1 MNTEK
6 YVEKL
11 SVHLKCANYSP
22 RTVQTY
28 CSLLRKFL
36 NAGWSAETPKQINT
50 DQLKGYIISQRSTS
64 TMRQVHGMLN
74 HFYNCIGQPR
84 KMQWIPYPKKENRLP
99 QIMPQDVVNA
109 RIKKIPNLKHRC
121 ICMLLYG
128 CGLRISELLNLTITD
143 IDSKRMMVRVRS
155 GKGMKDRFVPLPEH
169 LLNELRW
176 YWRAYRPTGWLFEGQ
191 TKKQYSKMSVQQI
204 TKKHVGCKP
213 HTLRHCFATHSH
225 ESGTSLAV
233 IQQLLGHSNIKTTM
247 VYLHVSQRQLMSA
260 VSPLA
265 A

>member
-84 KMQWIPYPKKENRLP
+84 KMKWIPYPKSEKRLPEILPKDVINAKIKGIENR
-99 QIMPQDVVNA
+99 
-109 RIKKIPNLKHRC
+109 KHRC

-143 IDSKRMMVRVRS
+143 IESKRMAVRVRA
-155 GKGMKDRFVPLPEH
+155 GKGMKDRFVPLPVT
-169 LLNELRW
+169 LLYELRL
-176 YWRAYRPTGWLFEGQ
+176 YWRVYRPTGWLFEGANR
-191 TKKQYSKMSVQQI
+191 KPYSKMSVQKI
-204 TKKHVGCKP
+204 TKRFIGCKP

-225 ESGTSLAV
+225 EAGTPLAV

-247 VYLHVSQRQLMSA
+247 VYLHVSQRQMLSA